1 MVKKYDAIVIGGG
14 VMGGSTAFQLSKK
27 GYRTLVLEKDQ
38 LGGKASS
45 AAAGMIGAQVELDSD
60 SPMFQLARES
70 RKQFPELAEE
80 IKDLAGIDIGFRKNG
95 MLKMAF
101 TNEEREKFLKIIET
115 QQQLGEQV
123 DWLTPE
129 EVINKEP
136 LLSSSLKGAMYIEGD
151 GQVSAP
157 DFTMGLL
164 KSAAALGTDLKEY
177 CEVKGFLR
185 EGNRVI
191 GVSTNEGNFY
201 SHSVVVTAGAWTTQL
216 IQESGL
222 DLKGYPVKG
231 ESFSVIT
238 HKPLLT
244 HTIFS
249 SSCYIVP
256 KTGGRLIIGATVK
269 PHSFSRSVS
278 VEGIAQLMEEA
289 KFILPSI
296 KETEWKKAWAGTRPQ
311 SLDGLPYLGEHP
323 EWSHLFIANGHFRNG
338 ILLSPI
344 TGMIITDLIERKKTI
359 TDVEPFRI
367 DRLFQ
372 QVK

>member
-1 MVKKYDAIVIGGG
+1 MKKYDAIVIGGG